1 MCPEIFDVPKIVVL
15 NVFTAKAPTPNNFQQ
30 MGAFIS
36 QGATTLST
44 GSYSLLTQDAD
55 LTPLLAAALSLT
67 SLTWSGGT
75 VTATTSASIP
85 GLTNGDTFITVIAGA
100 TPSGY
105 NGAYS
110 SVVTGA
116 NTFTFPLA
124 SDPGTESV
132 AGTYTPPNQQELIA
146 MVDEFYTQ
154 GQSQAVYVLELGAG
168 DGTSGPPALSTW
180 ITANPGVFSN
190 YLLPRSW
197 DASSQSSPTITLMK
211 AFESTTSLTYF
222 WVTTTTSN
230 YAQFVGVN
238 AIKSAVP
245 FVEAPNA
252 NATLTSF
259 DCASP
264 FQMWLANNPSAAA
277 PMTTMSWR
285 YSFGTTAWPTQG
297 NTATLAAMDA
307 AKVNY
312 ITTGAQGGIATNCF
326 ANGCTGDG
334 TPMQWWYAVDRAQI
348 ALPLNF
354 SNAIINAS
362 NDNAPIDYN
371 QSGVDTLQD
380 VGLNT
385 FNSMAAANLL
395 NGTVTGTD
403 LTGTQFSQNFND
415 GDYDGENV
423 INAIPFATYA
433 AQNQSAYLAQQYG
446 GFSAVITPMLG
457 IESIVFNLTAT
468 QFA

>member
-1 MCPEIFDVPKIVVL
+1 MPRIVTL
-15 NVFTAKAPTPNNFQQ
+15 NVYEDVAPTPNNFQQ
-30 MGAFIS
+30 MGAAIS

-44 GSYSLLTQDAD
+44 GSYAILTQDSD

-67 SLTWSGGT
+67 SLTWSAST
-75 VTATTSASIP
+75 VTATSAAAIP
-85 GLTNGDTFITVIAGA
+85 GLTIGDVFITTIAGA
-100 TPSGY
+100 SPSGY
-105 NGAYS
+105 NGTYS
-110 SVVTGA
+110 TTVTGT
-116 NTFTFPLA
+116 NTFTFALA
-124 SDPGTESV
+124 VNPGSETV
-132 AGTYTPPNQQELIA
+132 AGTYTPPSQQELIA
-146 MVDEFYTQ
+146 MVNEFYAQ

-168 DGTSGPPALSTW
+168 DGTSGPTALSTW
-180 ITANPGVFSN
+180 IRANPGVFSN
-190 YLLPRSW
+190 YLLPRLW
-197 DASSQSSPTITLMK
+197 DASSQSSPTIILMK
-211 AFESTTSLTYF
+211 AYESTTSMTYF
-222 WVTTTTSN
+222 WVTTTTAN
-230 YAQFVGVN
+230 YGQYIGTN

-245 FVEAPNA
+245 FVEAPGA

-285 YSFGTTAWPTQG
+285 FSFGTTAWPAQG
-297 NTATLAAMDA
+297 YTATLAAMDA

-312 ITTGAQGGIATNCF
+312 ITTGAQGGIATNCL

-348 ALPLNF
+348 ALPLNL

-380 VGLNT
+380 VGLGT
-385 FNSMAAANLL
+385 FTSMAAANLL
-395 NGTVTGTD
+395 NGTVSGTD
-403 LTGTQFSQNFND
+403 LTGTQFTQNFND

-423 INAIPFATYA
+423 LNAIPYATWVA
-433 AQNQSAYLAQQYG
+433 ANQSAYLAQQYG

-457 IESIVFNLTAT
+457 IESIIFNVTAT